1 VLLTSPPSADSTTTL
16 SAGMVSGCQRA
27 GGLVAEFTATSGSGA
42 VGVFADV
49 VGALGAV
56 PGARS
61 AGGCGFGSGAPVGIM
76 TTRDATELLTDMRRS
91 LVVPKLLRYN
101 DNGAAVPGSQVSCG
115 GAITCALRIAISPT
129 SALTPR
135 WKSAYPRSGRPV
147 PHRNPL
153 AVLLRSPEL
162 WRGSSHVRACSRVDV
177 LSRESSGFQ
186 RCTRCGIACWAV
198 TTWVFRLRSTYRR
211 QPS

>member
-1 VLLTSPPSADSTTTL
+1 MPRYVTVTPHLTVDDLEHRYRHCRVAVERTHWHI
-16 SAGMVSGCQRA
+16 VW
-27 GGLVAEFTATSGSGA
+27 LVAQGRHVPEVATLVGYTANW
-42 VGVFADV
+42 V
-49 VGALGAV
+49 
-56 PGARS
+56 RE
-61 AGGCGFGSGAPVGIM
+61 II
-76 TTRDATELLTDMRRS
+76 R
-91 LVVPKLLRYN
+91 RYN
-101 DNGAAVPGSQVSCG
+101 ANGAAVPGSQVSCG

-177 LSRESSGFQ
+177 LSRESSGVPAVYP
-186 RCTRCGIACWAV
+186 GAASPAGAV

-211 QPS
+211 QPSYFDLKNGGSS

>member
-1 VLLTSPPSADSTTTL
+1 
-16 SAGMVSGCQRA
+16 
-27 GGLVAEFTATSGSGA
+27 
-42 VGVFADV
+42 

-61 AGGCGFGSGAPVGIM
+61 AGGCGFGSGARVGIM
-76 TTRDATELLTDMRRS
+76 TTRDATELLTDIRRS

-101 DNGAAVPGSQVSCG
+101 ANGAAVPGSQVSCG

-177 LSRESSGFQ
+177 LSRESSGVP
-186 RCTRCGIACWAV
+186 AV
-198 TTWVFRLRSTYRR
+198 YPGAASPAGAITTWVFRLRSTYRR
-211 QPS
+211 QPSYFDLKNGGSS